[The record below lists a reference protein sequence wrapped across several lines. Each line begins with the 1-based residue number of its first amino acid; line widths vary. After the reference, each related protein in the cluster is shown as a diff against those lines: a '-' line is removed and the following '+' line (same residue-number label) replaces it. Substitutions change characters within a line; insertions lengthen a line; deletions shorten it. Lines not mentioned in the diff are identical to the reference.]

1 MDIQQIDEQIAAL
14 ARQERNLEMELDDAL
29 TDVTSPDNSDSEDED
44 YHEEMDNIVRLF
56 KNRILNANERPTEL
70 CTFLMRYEDPVYRRR
85 MEKKLKKIK
94 NQVKASDIE
103 AVLSNPAYTVE
114 LNRIRGTYPN
124 HGGRE
129 FLNELIAAFIV
140 SMY

>member
-1 MDIQQIDEQIAAL
+1 MDIQQIEEEIAAL
-14 ARQERNLEMELDDAL
+14 DRQERNLEMELDDAL
-29 TDVTSPDNSDSEDED
+29 TDITSPENSDSEDED
-44 YHEEMDNIVRLF
+44 HHEEDNIVRLF
-56 KNRILNANERPTEL
+56 KNCILNANNRPTEL

-85 MEKKLKKIK
+85 MERKMKKMK

-103 AVLSNPAYTVE
+103 AVLSNPAYTAE

-129 FLNELIAAFIV
+129 FLNELIAAYIV